1 MPQMSLEDVLQEAEA
16 EAVVLRQHGHTD
28 QAKTLE
34 RIVQKVRAS
43 AEEYLDWLNE
53 SNARIYTGRSER
65 WLRGRF
71 LDWEPRGLAR
81 WHHGRRQYRRII
93 LEHRGN
99 AEAAFAAGQRAALD
113 AREAGRRAARGEPAP
128 RPWRI

>member
-1 MPQMSLEDVLQEAEA
+1 MTDTLEHVLEEALKEA
-16 EAVVLRQHGHTD
+16 AVLRQHGHTE

-34 RIVQKVRAS
+34 RMAEKVRAS
-43 AEEYLDWLNE
+43 AAEYLDWLSE
-53 SNARIYTGRSER
+53 QNARLYTGRSER
-65 WLRGRF
+65 WLRSRF

-99 AEAAFAAGQRAALD
+99 AEAAFAAGQRGALG
-113 AREAGRRAARGEPAP
+113 AREAGRRAVGRPTERSRP
-128 RPWRI
+128 RD